1 MMIGK
6 SEQGVEMWASY
17 HVTDY
22 SSANRGR
29 STRIKL
35 YDGPE
40 SNAILLNKADFNWSQ
55 RVEELSSANK
65 RTWSILEVYELWST
79 KFGELKDVPTCAEIR
94 EQLAPKKRTKK
105 RLLSGDSAAT
115 EHSAKTM
122 KTTKTTEASNVS
134 LSSNGRI
141 YDDSLDDEA
150 LRTLWYQLDAKISP
164 DGCSR
169 LAEMLQ
175 SKQGLASPPPVEL
188 ITRVREE
195 AKNFNRTEPKMMWQN
210 SLWTQFLRNAPRKA
224 ASFMQEVVNPWD
236 ARKALDAEMED
247 FDKEFRE
254 TCEQLGLEI

>member
-40 SNAILLNKADFNWSQ
+40 SSATLLNKADFNWSQ
-55 RVEELSSANK
+55 RVEELSNANK

-79 KFGELKDVPTCAEIR
+79 KFGELKGVPTCAEIR
-94 EQLAPKKRTKK
+94 EQLAPKKRKNK

-115 EHSAKTM
+115 EHSAKT
-122 KTTKTTEASNVS
+122 TKTTEATNVS
-134 LSSNGRI
+134 LSLNGKI

-150 LRTLWYQLDAKISP
+150 LRTLWYQLDARISP
-164 DGCSR
+164 DGYRR

-175 SKQGLASPPPVEL
+175 LKQGLASPPPIEL
-188 ITRVREE
+188 ITHVREE
-195 AKNFNRTEPKMMWQN
+195 AKNFNQTEPKAMWQN
-210 SLWTQFLRNAPRKA
+210 HLWIQFLQSAPRKTT
-224 ASFMQEVVNPWD
+224 SLTQRMVDPWD
-236 ARKALDAEMED
+236 ATKALDAEMED
-247 FDKEFRE
+247 FDKEFWE